1 MPINNNRS
9 LDRTLR
15 AVRGHMRTYNLPRPD
30 RLVISTL
37 SRSVHTEFTSGTAV
51 DRFAAV
57 LLWSA
62 TLHGNE
68 FAVTY
73 GLHDEVRLAAT
84 GRTGSGIG
92 IGLAC
97 SGSVFELGG
106 TVEEHD
112 GPDAWDLHFA
122 RLAGLPTLAQERTDF
137 ASYDE
142 LAELVAHA
150 RTVKAAEIDAAARVL
165 GVVA

>member
-1 MPINNNRS
+1 M
-9 LDRTLR
+9 
-15 AVRGHMRTYNLPRPD
+15 RGHIRTYNLPRPD
-30 RLVISTL
+30 RLVISTA
-37 SRSVHTEFTSGTAV
+37 SRSVHTEFTSGAAV

-68 FAVTY
+68 FGLTY
-73 GLHDEVRLAAT
+73 GWHNEIRLAAT
-84 GRTGSGIG
+84 GRTRAGIG

-106 TVEEHD
+106 TVEEYD
-112 GPDAWDLHFA
+112 GFNGVVHSFA
-122 RLAGLPTLAQERTDF
+122 NLPGLPTLTQATPDL

-142 LAELVAHA
+142 LAALVTHA
-150 RTVKAAEIDAAARVL
+150 RTVPVSEDTVPARVL